1 MHHRSGSW
9 VKGHY
14 RNGTWITGH
23 NRKSTYVSNYAGTA
37 YSGDTFSY
45 TANLDHEYTFLK
57 KYFRLESTPFK
68 KDTKYANIDN
78 KIKKIIFPHFLHLIA
93 KKVENK
99 NDYDFISYLEKYII
113 DNIESELLEIKNI
126 KNFYTKLNDI
136 LQIVYILILCEMD
149 NYYTITYISAKKSN
163 VATDT
168 GENGKKIIKNIII
181 KNKAILSQYY
191 NQEDWEYLR
200 NKFFDQEV
208 KNKIYNPGI
217 NFRLLFKK
225 TCEENLIKG
234 EIIILSKEEIVEVM
248 INIIQENRV
257 ILSKY
262 YNQDD
267 WEYQRNK
274 FFNQE
279 VKNKIYSPKLALHI
293 LFKKVCDDNLH

>member
-14 RNGTWITGH
+14 RSGTWVAEH
-23 NRKSTYVSNYAGTA
+23 NRKSTYVSSHAGPA

-78 KIKKIIFPHFLHLIA
+78 EIKKIIFHHFSHLMV

-126 KNFYTKLNDI
+126 ENFYKKLNDI
-136 LQIVYILILCEMD
+136 LLLVYILILCEID
-149 NYYTITYISAKKSN
+149 NYYTITYISVK
-163 VATDT
+163 
-168 GENGKKIIKNIII
+168 
-181 KNKAILSQYY
+181 KNKVITNTQKEVIISNKEESIMVMKSVIIENREILNENY
-191 NQEDWEYLR
+191 NQ
-200 NKFFDQEV
+200 
-208 KNKIYNPGI
+208 P
-217 NFRLLFKK
+217 
-225 TCEENLIKG
+225 
-234 EIIILSKEEIVEVM
+234 
-248 INIIQENRV
+248 
-257 ILSKY
+257 
-262 YNQDD
+262 D

-274 FFNQE
+274 FFNQK
-279 VKNKIYSPKLALHI
+279 VKSRILNPQIALHM
-293 LFKKVCDDNLH
+293 LFKKVCEESLIKGKQ